1 MGMDKDQILFVGT
14 YTQKM
19 LHNETTNSQGIYSL
33 GFNSSEGKLSPLS
46 SIGNVKNP
54 SFLTLSKSKRFLF
67 AVSELSEFKDEYGG
81 GVSSFEI
88 NPTTGEFSFINSVSS
103 KGIDPCHLIVDNTDN
118 YVLVANYGSGSVI
131 VLPFN
136 DEGILQEQTCF
147 IQHAGSSVNPDR
159 QQGPHAHSVSLD
171 DQTGNVFVADLGQ
184 DRLVGYILDS
194 VSGCLNKNQVSDFV
208 GIPGSGPRHFDFHPS
223 KQFAFLIN
231 ELDSTITSFS
241 YDQTLGSLSEIS
253 SVSTLPKGFSGQ
265 NTTADIHVAPN
276 GRFLYGSNRG
286 HDSIAIFEINPVSGS
301 LTSIGHEFIRGST
314 PRNFVIHP
322 SGNHLLV
329 ANQSTDNIVV
339 FDVNEDGTLNFSGQD
354 YKIPSPVCLK
364 FV

>member
-1 MGMDKDQILFVGT
+1 MGMHKDQILCVGT

-19 LHNETTNSQGIYSL
+19 LNNESTNSMGIYSL
-33 GFNSSEGKLSPLS
+33 GFDSNQGKLSPLS

-54 SFLTLSKSKRFLF
+54 SFLTLSKSRRFLF
-67 AVSELSEFKDEYGG
+67 AVNELTEFKDEYGG
-81 GVSSFEI
+81 GVSSFKI
-88 NPTTGEFSFINSVSS
+88 DATTGEFSFINSVSS
-103 KGIDPCHLIVDNTDN
+103 KGIDPCHIVVDNIDN

-136 DEGILQEQTCF
+136 DEGTLQEQTCF
-147 IQHAGSSVNPDR
+147 IQHTGSSINPER

-171 DQTGNVFVADLGQ
+171 DETGNVFVADLGQ
-184 DRLVGYILDS
+184 DRLVGYTLDS
-194 VSGCLNKNQVSDFV
+194 VTGCLNKNQVPDFV

-223 KQFAFLIN
+223 KRFAFLIN

-241 YDQTLGSLSEIS
+241 YNQALGSLSEIS
-253 SVSTLPKGFSGQ
+253 SVSTLPKGFSGH
-265 NTTADIHVAPN
+265 NSTADIHVSPN

-286 HDSIAIFEINPVSGS
+286 HDSIAIFEINPDSGS
-301 LTSIGHEFIRGST
+301 LASLGHESIRGST

-339 FDVNEDGTLNFSGQD
+339 FDINEDGTLNFSGQD
-354 YKIPSPVCLK
+354 YQIPSPVCLK